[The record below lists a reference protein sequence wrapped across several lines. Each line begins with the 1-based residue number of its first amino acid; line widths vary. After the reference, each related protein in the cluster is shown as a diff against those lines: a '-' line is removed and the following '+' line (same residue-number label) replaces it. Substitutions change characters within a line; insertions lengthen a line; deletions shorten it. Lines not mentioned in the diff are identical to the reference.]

1 MAAANLYNCVSDVN
15 VKEFFTGEK
24 CSCGYRLVRT
34 VVQYLGCRT
43 LSSHFT
49 LSMFY
54 IFGEYQSLANRN
66 LFFCDQTVMLALEF
80 STARFPY
87 RMCLVRLGKEGDA
100 GNFVSKAMKRIFVQD
115 MRDRMG
121 MFDQMSSKVTR
132 QNRNILDGQFLTDIL
147 SYEEVCIE

>member
-1 MAAANLYNCVSDVN
+1 
-15 VKEFFTGEK
+15 
-24 CSCGYRLVRT
+24 
-34 VVQYLGCRT
+34 
-43 LSSHFT
+43 
-49 LSMFY
+49 
-54 IFGEYQSLANRN
+54 
-66 LFFCDQTVMLALEF
+66 
-80 STARFPY
+80 
-87 RMCLVRLGKEGDA
+87 MCLVRLGKEGDA